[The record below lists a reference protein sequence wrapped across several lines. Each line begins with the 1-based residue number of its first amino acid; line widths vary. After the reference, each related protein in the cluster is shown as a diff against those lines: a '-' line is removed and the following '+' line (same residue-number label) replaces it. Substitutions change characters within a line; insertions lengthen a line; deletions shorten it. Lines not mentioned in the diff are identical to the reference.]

1 MTSQLPNPTLTSLEA
16 TPYLNG
22 EGSIPEELQGK
33 VGIYAIYD
41 ADHVLQ
47 YVGYSRDVF
56 LSLKQH
62 LVRQPQACYW
72 VKAKLVERPN
82 RTLLEGI
89 RTAWL
94 EETGTIPPGNGA
106 EADAWN
112 QPLDA
117 KRAMTDADKAEYEA
131 LESVGQIKYLKN
143 LARRL
148 EAQVLEALKERG
160 VQMDLRF
167 NPKLKEE
174 GLLDLK

>member
-1 MTSQLPNPTLTSLEA
+1 MTSQLPNPTLTSLE
-16 TPYLNG
+16 TIPYLNS
-22 EGSIPEELQGK
+22 EGTIPENLQGK

-62 LVRQPQACYW
+62 LVRQPNACHW
-72 VKAKLVERPN
+72 VKVQLVERPN

-89 RTAWL
+89 RTAWI
-94 EETGTIPPGNGA
+94 EETGTVPPGNGA
-106 EADAWN
+106 KADAWN

-117 KRAMTDADKAEYEA
+117 KRAMTDAEKAEYEA
-131 LESVGQIKYLKN
+131 LEDLAQIKYLKN

-148 EAQVLEALKERG
+148 EAQVLDKLKARG